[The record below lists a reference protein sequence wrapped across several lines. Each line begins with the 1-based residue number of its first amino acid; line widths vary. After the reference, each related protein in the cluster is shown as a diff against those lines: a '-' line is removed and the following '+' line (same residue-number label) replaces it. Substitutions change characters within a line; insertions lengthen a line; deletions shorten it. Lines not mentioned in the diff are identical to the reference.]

1 MNFYNFVKKN
11 KVYFIAVLLIV
22 VFILI
27 GRFISTINFNEL
39 KKYLYEM
46 PAMIGGVVFASVLVY
61 ISSTAA
67 WWLCLGKERRKTTF
81 IELFAFK
88 HVGEMLTIFNPT
100 GIIAGDGLKAAYIF
114 QKGIDKKEGLSSI
127 LLSRALIFLSGIFLL
142 VISIVYLAIDKIG
155 HDETVLYL
163 LISVAFIGLLGV
175 LLATFMLHRKLYFG
189 NFIRLLKSKK
199 FFSFITD
206 KSVASGYEVNQLLS
220 DYFRYNKAGFLAVFS
235 LSAVQWLFGAL
246 EFFIV
251 LRMLQIPITYP
262 DALAIEMGVIFFKT
276 IGAVVPGQI
285 GVEEYG
291 NKVML
296 ESIGVQSNEIWLVVT
311 LMRRTRQLFW
321 LGVAGIFVLF
331 ISRNHQK
338 SSAND

>member
-11 KVYFIAVLLIV
+11 RKYFAAVLLII

-27 GRFISTINFNEL
+27 GRFISTINFSEL

-46 PAMIGGVVFASVLVY
+46 PAMIGGVILASVLAY
-61 ISSTAA
+61 ISSTLA
-67 WWLCLGKERRKTTF
+67 WWLCLGKERAKTTF
-81 IELFAFK
+81 FELFAFK

-142 VISIVYLAIDKIG
+142 IISIIYLTTNKIG
-155 HDETVLYL
+155 HDKTVLYL
-163 LISVAFIGLLGV
+163 LVVVSIIGLLGISI
-175 LLATFMLHRKLYFG
+175 ARFMLHKNLYFG
-189 NFIRLLKSKK
+189 NFIRRLKSIR

-206 KSVASGYEVNQLLS
+206 KMVTSGYEVNQLLS
-220 DYFRYNKAGFLAVFS
+220 DYFRYNKTGFLAVFL
-235 LSAVQWLFGAL
+235 LSAAQWLFGAL

-251 LRMLQIPITYP
+251 LQMLEIPIAYP

-276 IGAVVPGQI
+276 IGAIIPGQI

-291 NKVML
+291 NKIML

-321 LGVAGIFVLF
+321 LGVAGIFVIL
-331 ISRNHQK
+331 ISGNNQAK
-338 SSAND
+338 LYK